1 MISTTIIDS
10 NCMSIFKLMQPNKEA
25 QKHKEYAVFACIWPL
40 LALPPRHLWSA
51 RREVD
56 FVDSKLPPPPE
67 AKTEELREAEVE
79 KAWLS
84 NSCVFYWAVNYF
96 VPPCLCIQLLSN
108 KQQVA
113 RIRRMNDIIEAKTQ
127 ETKWFPA
134 GKDTERAWIGK
145 LCVFMQRI
153 IASCL
158 CVFVFGWQTW

>member
-1 MISTTIIDS
+1 MISTKIIDS

-25 QKHKEYAVFACIWPL
+25 QKHKEYTVFACIWPFWL
-40 LALPPRHLWSA
+40 CRLGIIERKKGSWLRRFKASASSWGRHPKNY
-51 RREVD
+51 E
-56 FVDSKLPPPPE
+56 KLRGRS
-67 AKTEELREAEVE
+67 LII
-79 KAWLS
+79 

-96 VPPCLCIQLLSN
+96 VPLRLRIRLSLN

-134 GKDTERAWIGK
+134 GKDTERVWIGK

-158 CVFVFGWQTW
+158 CVFVFGW

>member
-1 MISTTIIDS
+1 MISTKIIDS

-67 AKTEELREAEVE
+67 VTTEELREVE
-79 KAWLS
+79 GKKLDYQTPVS
-84 NSCVFYWAVNYF
+84 FTGQLIIF
-96 VPPCLCIQLLSN
+96 VPPRLCFQLLSN

-134 GKDTERAWIGK
+134 RKDTERVWIGK
-145 LCVFMQRI
+145 LRVFMQRI

-158 CVFVFGWQTW
+158 CVFVFGWQI